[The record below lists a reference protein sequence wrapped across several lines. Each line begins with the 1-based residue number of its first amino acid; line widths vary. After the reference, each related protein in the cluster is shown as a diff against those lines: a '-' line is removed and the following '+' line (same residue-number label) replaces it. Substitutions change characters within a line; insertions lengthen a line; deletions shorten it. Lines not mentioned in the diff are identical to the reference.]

1 MRHLIKYRFIQTVR
15 EWSVMFWAL
24 AFPIILGTFFFVS
37 FGSGVTG
44 EEMDAIRVAVVE
56 QETNQQEGGAFG
68 EFLEQMDGDTLKIE
82 KMDEEQALK
91 DLKGDEITGIY
102 YTGGKPSLTVA
113 KSDLNT
119 SILKALLDSY
129 NKNANMIMKIAQ
141 DHPERLMQAVEALD
155 GWQTMTEEVSVGGRT
170 MDPNVSY
177 FFALIA
183 YACLSGAFLGVQAS
197 LDGQANLSALGAR
210 RSVTPT
216 HKLQLVLTDMSVLF
230 FIQFVNIIILTVV
243 VRFVFGIDLGGNIGQ
258 ILLVD
263 LLGSMIGVSM
273 GIMIGCVGKL
283 SESIKMGLTVMLT
296 LLPGFLAGLM
306 FGNMKNIIEQNCP
319 IINRINPAAVLSD
332 TFYCMGV
339 FDDAERF
346 TRNLMILGFMS
357 VLFIGIAFFAVRRE
371 RYDSI

>member
-44 EEMDAIRVAVVE
+44 EEMDAIRVAVIE
-56 QETNQQEGGAFG
+56 QEADQQEDGAFG

-119 SILKALLDSY
+119 SILKSLLDSY
-129 NKNANMIMKIAQ
+129 NKNAHMIMKIAQ

-183 YACLSGAFLGVQAS
+183 YACLSGGFLGVKAS

-216 HKLQLVLTDMSVLF
+216 HKLRLVLTDMSVLF
-230 FIQFVNIIILTVV
+230 FVQFVNIIILTVV

-346 TRNLMILGFMS
+346 TRNLMILGLMS
-357 VLFIGIAFFAVRRE
+357 VLFIGIAFIAVRRE

>member
-216 HKLQLVLTDMSVLF
+216 HKLRLVLTDMSVLF

-346 TRNLMILGFMS
+346 TRNLMILGLMS

>member
-346 TRNLMILGFMS
+346 TRNLMILGLMS

>member
-56 QETNQQEGGAFG
+56 QETDQQEGGAFN
-68 EFLEQMDGDTLKIE
+68 EFLEQMDGDTLEIE
-82 KMDEEQALK
+82 KVDEKQALK

-102 YTGGKPSLTVA
+102 YTGGETSLTVA

-129 NKNANMIMKIAQ
+129 NKNAHMIMKIAQ

-155 GWQTMTEEVSVGGRT
+155 GWQTMTEEVSVKGKT

-216 HKLQLVLTDMSVLF
+216 HKLRLVLTDMSVLF
-230 FIQFVNIIILTVV
+230 FVQFVNIIILTIV

-346 TRNLMILGFMS
+346 TRNLMILGLMS

>member
-1 MRHLIKYRFIQTVR
+1 MLHLIKYRFLQTVR
-15 EWSVMFWAL
+15 ERSVMFWAL
-24 AFPIILGTFFFVS
+24 AFPIILGIFFFVS
-37 FGSGVTG
+37 FGNSMTG
-44 EEMDAIRVAVVE
+44 EEMETIRVAVVE
-56 QETNQQEGGAFG
+56 RDVESDQGSAFRA
-68 EFLEQMDGDTLKIE
+68 FLDEMDGETLKIVKTDE
-82 KMDEEQALK
+82 KKALK
-91 DLKGDEITGIY
+91 DLKSDEITGIY
-102 YTGGKPSLTVA
+102 YIDTEPSLTVA
-113 KSDLNT
+113 KSDINT
-119 SILKALLDSY
+119 SILKSLLDSY
-129 NKNANMIMKIAQ
+129 NKNANMLMKIARE
-141 DHPERLMQAVEALD
+141 HPDRLMQAVEALD
-155 GWQTMTEEVSVGGRT
+155 GWQTMTEEISLGGKT

-216 HKLQLVLTDMSVLF
+216 HKLWLVLTDMSVLF
-230 FIQFVNIIILTVV
+230 FIQFINIVILTLV
-243 VRFVFGIDLGGNIGQ
+243 VRFGFGIELGGNIAQ

-273 GIMIGCVGKL
+273 GIMLGCVSRM
-283 SESIKMGLTVMLT
+283 SEGIKMGLTVMMT

-339 FDDAERF
+339 FNDTERF
-346 TRNLMILGFMS
+346 TRNLLILALMS
-357 VLFIGIAFFAVRRE
+357 VLFIGIAFMSVRRE

>member
-1 MRHLIKYRFIQTVR
+1 MLHLIKYRFLQTVR
-15 EWSVMFWAL
+15 ERSVMFWAL
-24 AFPIILGTFFFVS
+24 AFPIILGIFFFVS
-37 FGSGVTG
+37 FGNGMTG
-44 EEMDAIRVAVVE
+44 EEMETIRVAVVE
-56 QETNQQEGGAFG
+56 RDVESDQGSAFCA
-68 EFLEQMDGDTLKIE
+68 FLDEMDGETLKIVNTDE
-82 KMDEEQALK
+82 KKALK
-91 DLKGDEITGIY
+91 DLKSDEITGIY
-102 YTGGKPSLTVA
+102 YIDTEPSLTVA
-113 KSDLNT
+113 KSDINT
-119 SILKALLDSY
+119 SILKSLLDSY
-129 NKNANMIMKIAQ
+129 NKNANMLMKIARE
-141 DHPERLMQAVEALD
+141 HPDRLMQAVEALD
-155 GWQTMTEEVSVGGRT
+155 GWQTMTEEISLGGKT

-216 HKLQLVLTDMSVLF
+216 HKLWLVLTDMSVLF
-230 FIQFVNIIILTVV
+230 FIQFINIVILTLV
-243 VRFVFGIDLGGNIGQ
+243 VRFGFGIELGGNIAQ

-273 GIMIGCVGKL
+273 GIMLGCVSRM
-283 SESIKMGLTVMLT
+283 SEGIKMGLTVMMT

-339 FDDAERF
+339 FNDTERF
-346 TRNLMILGFMS
+346 TRNLLILALMS
-357 VLFIGIAFFAVRRE
+357 VLFIGIAFMSVRRE

>member
-56 QETNQQEGGAFG
+56 QETDQQEGDAFN
-68 EFLEQMDGDTLKIE
+68 EFLEQMDGDTLEIE
-82 KMDEEQALK
+82 KVDEKQALK

-102 YTGGKPSLTVA
+102 YTGGEPSLTVA

-129 NKNANMIMKIAQ
+129 NKNAHMIMKIAQ

-155 GWQTMTEEVSVGGRT
+155 GWQTMTEEVSVKGKT

-216 HKLQLVLTDMSVLF
+216 HKLRLVLTDMSVLF
-230 FIQFVNIIILTVV
+230 FVQFVNIIILTIV

-346 TRNLMILGFMS
+346 TRNLMILGLMS

>member
-44 EEMDAIRVAVVE
+44 EEMDAIRVAVIE
-56 QETNQQEGGAFG
+56 QEADQQEGGAFD

-119 SILKALLDSY
+119 SILKSLLDSY
-129 NKNANMIMKIAQ
+129 NKNAHMIMKIAQ

-183 YACLSGAFLGVQAS
+183 YACLSGAFLGVKAS

-216 HKLQLVLTDMSVLF
+216 HKLRLVLTDMSVLF
-230 FIQFVNIIILTVV
+230 FVQFVNIIILTVV

-346 TRNLMILGFMS
+346 TRNLMILGLMS
-357 VLFIGIAFFAVRRE
+357 VLFIGIAFIAVRRE

>member
-56 QETNQQEGGAFG
+56 QETDQQEGGAFG
-68 EFLEQMDGDTLKIE
+68 EFLEQMDGDTLEIKKVDE
-82 KMDEEQALK
+82 KQALK

-346 TRNLMILGFMS
+346 TRNLMILGLMS

>member
-155 GWQTMTEEVSVGGRT
+155 GWQTMTEEASVGGRT

-346 TRNLMILGFMS
+346 TRNLMILGLMS

>member
-24 AFPIILGTFFFVS
+24 AFPIILGTFFFIS

-56 QETNQQEGGAFG
+56 KGTDLQEGGAFG
-68 EFLEQMDGDTLKIE
+68 EFLEQMDGDTLEIE

-102 YTGGKPSLTVA
+102 YTGGEPSLTVA

-129 NKNANMIMKIAQ
+129 NKNAHMIMKIAQ

-183 YACLSGAFLGVQAS
+183 YACLSGAFLGVKAS

-216 HKLQLVLTDMSVLF
+216 HKLRLVLTDMSVLF
-230 FIQFVNIIILTVV
+230 FVQFVNIIILTIV

-296 LLPGFLAGLM
+296 LFPGFLAGLM
-306 FGNMKNIIEQNCP
+306 FGNMKNIMEQNCP

-346 TRNLMILGFMS
+346 TKNLMILALMS

>member
-129 NKNANMIMKIAQ
+129 NKNANIIMKIAQ

-346 TRNLMILGFMS
+346 TRNLMILGLMS

>member
-24 AFPIILGTFFFVS
+24 AFPIILGTFFFIS

-56 QETNQQEGGAFG
+56 KGADLQEGGAFG
-68 EFLEQMDGDTLKIE
+68 EFLEQMDGDTLEIE
-82 KMDEEQALK
+82 KMDEDQALK

-102 YTGGKPSLTVA
+102 YTGGEPSLTVA

-129 NKNANMIMKIAQ
+129 NKNAHMIMKIAQ

-183 YACLSGAFLGVQAS
+183 YACLSGAFLGVKAS

-216 HKLQLVLTDMSVLF
+216 HKLRLVLTDMSVLF
-230 FIQFVNIIILTVV
+230 FVQFVNIIILTIV

-296 LLPGFLAGLM
+296 LFPGFLAGLM
-306 FGNMKNIIEQNCP
+306 FGNMKNIMEQNCP

-346 TRNLMILGFMS
+346 TKNLMILALMS

>member
-15 EWSVMFWAL
+15 EWSVTFWAL
-24 AFPIILGTFFFVS
+24 AFPIILGTFFFIS

-56 QETNQQEGGAFG
+56 KGTDLQEGGAFG
-68 EFLEQMDGDTLKIE
+68 EFLEQMDGDTLEIE

-102 YTGGKPSLTVA
+102 YTGGEPSLTVA

-129 NKNANMIMKIAQ
+129 NKNAHMIMKIAQ

-183 YACLSGAFLGVQAS
+183 YACLSGAFLGVKAS

-216 HKLQLVLTDMSVLF
+216 HKLRLVLTDMSVLF
-230 FIQFVNIIILTVV
+230 FVQFVNIIILTIV

-296 LLPGFLAGLM
+296 LFPGFLAGLM
-306 FGNMKNIIEQNCP
+306 FGNMKNIMEQNCP

-346 TRNLMILGFMS
+346 TKNLMILALMS

>member
-56 QETNQQEGGAFG
+56 QETDQQEGGAFG
-68 EFLEQMDGDTLKIE
+68 EFLEQMDGDTLEIE
-82 KMDEEQALK
+82 KVDEKQALK

-102 YTGGKPSLTVA
+102 YTGGGPSLTVA

-129 NKNANMIMKIAQ
+129 NKNAHMIMKIAQ

-170 MDPNVSY
+170 MNPNVSY

-216 HKLQLVLTDMSVLF
+216 HKLRLVLTDMSVLF

-243 VRFVFGIDLGGNIGQ
+243 VRFAFGIDLGGNIGQ

-283 SESIKMGLTVMLT
+283 SESIKMGLTVVLT
-296 LLPGFLAGLM
+296 LFPGFLAGLM

-346 TRNLMILGFMS
+346 TRNLMILGLMS

>member
-1 MRHLIKYRFIQTVR
+1 
-15 EWSVMFWAL
+15 
-24 AFPIILGTFFFVS
+24 
-37 FGSGVTG
+37 
-44 EEMDAIRVAVVE
+44 
-56 QETNQQEGGAFG
+56 
-68 EFLEQMDGDTLKIE
+68 MDGDTLEIE
-82 KMDEEQALK
+82 KVDEKQALK

-102 YTGGKPSLTVA
+102 YTGGGPSLTVA

-129 NKNANMIMKIAQ
+129 NKNAHMIMKIAQ

-170 MDPNVSY
+170 
-177 FFALIA
+177 
-183 YACLSGAFLGVQAS
+183 
-197 LDGQANLSALGAR
+197 
-210 RSVTPT
+210 TPT
-216 HKLQLVLTDMSVLF
+216 HKLRLVLTDMSVLF

-243 VRFVFGIDLGGNIGQ
+243 VRFAFGIDLGGNIGQ

-283 SESIKMGLTVMLT
+283 SESIKMGLTVVLT
-296 LLPGFLAGLM
+296 LFPGFLAGLM

-346 TRNLMILGFMS
+346 TRNLMILGLMS

>member
-44 EEMDAIRVAVVE
+44 EEMDAIRVAVIE
-56 QETNQQEGGAFG
+56 QEADQQEDGAFG
-68 EFLEQMDGDTLKIE
+68 EFLEQMDGDALKIE

-119 SILKALLDSY
+119 SILKSLLDSY
-129 NKNANMIMKIAQ
+129 NKNAHMIMKIAQ

-155 GWQTMTEEVSVGGRT
+155 GWQTMTEEVSAGGRT

-216 HKLQLVLTDMSVLF
+216 HKLRLVLTDMSVLF

-283 SESIKMGLTVMLT
+283 SESIKMGLTVLLT

-346 TRNLMILGFMS
+346 TRNLMILGLMS

>member
-24 AFPIILGTFFFVS
+24 AFPIILGTFFFIS

-56 QETNQQEGGAFG
+56 KGTDLQEGGAFG
-68 EFLEQMDGDTLKIE
+68 EFLEQMDGDTLEIE

-102 YTGGKPSLTVA
+102 YTGGEPSLTVA

-129 NKNANMIMKIAQ
+129 NKNAHMIMKIAQ

-155 GWQTMTEEVSVGGRT
+155 GWQTMTEEVSVGGRP

-183 YACLSGAFLGVQAS
+183 YACLSGAFLGVKAS

-216 HKLQLVLTDMSVLF
+216 HKLRLVLTDMSVLF
-230 FIQFVNIIILTVV
+230 FVQFVNIIILTIV

-296 LLPGFLAGLM
+296 LFPGFLAGLM
-306 FGNMKNIIEQNCP
+306 FGNMKNIMEQNCP

-346 TRNLMILGFMS
+346 TKNLMILALMS

>member
-56 QETNQQEGGAFG
+56 QEADQQEGGAFG

-102 YTGGKPSLTVA
+102 YTGGRPSLTVA

-346 TRNLMILGFMS
+346 TRNLMILGLMS

>member
-24 AFPIILGTFFFVS
+24 AFPIILGTFFFIS

-56 QETNQQEGGAFG
+56 KGADLQEGGAFG
-68 EFLEQMDGDTLKIE
+68 EFLEQMDGDTLEIE

-102 YTGGKPSLTVA
+102 YTGGEPSLTVA

-129 NKNANMIMKIAQ
+129 NKNAHMIMKIAQ

-183 YACLSGAFLGVQAS
+183 YACLSGAFLGVKAS

-216 HKLQLVLTDMSVLF
+216 HKLRLVLTDMSVLF
-230 FIQFVNIIILTVV
+230 FVQFVNIIILTIV

-296 LLPGFLAGLM
+296 LFPGFLAGLM
-306 FGNMKNIIEQNCP
+306 FGNMKNIMEQNCP

-346 TRNLMILGFMS
+346 TKNLMILALMS

>member
-56 QETNQQEGGAFG
+56 QEANQQEGGAFG

-102 YTGGKPSLTVA
+102 YIGGKPSLTVA

-197 LDGQANLSALGAR
+197 IDGQANLTALGAR

-346 TRNLMILGFMS
+346 TRNLMILGLMS

>member
-24 AFPIILGTFFFVS
+24 AFPIILGTFFFIS

-56 QETNQQEGGAFG
+56 KGADLQEGGAFG
-68 EFLEQMDGDTLKIE
+68 EFLEQMDGDTLEIE

-102 YTGGKPSLTVA
+102 YTGGEPSLTVA

-129 NKNANMIMKIAQ
+129 NKNAHMIMKIAQ

-183 YACLSGAFLGVQAS
+183 YACLSGAFLGVKAS

-216 HKLQLVLTDMSVLF
+216 HKLRLVLTDMSVLF
-230 FIQFVNIIILTVV
+230 FVQFVNIIILTVV

-346 TRNLMILGFMS
+346 TRNLMILGLMS
-357 VLFIGIAFFAVRRE
+357 VLFIGIAFIAVRRE

>member
-1 MRHLIKYRFIQTVR
+1 
-15 EWSVMFWAL
+15 
-24 AFPIILGTFFFVS
+24 
-37 FGSGVTG
+37 
-44 EEMDAIRVAVVE
+44 
-56 QETNQQEGGAFG
+56 
-68 EFLEQMDGDTLKIE
+68 
-82 KMDEEQALK
+82 
-91 DLKGDEITGIY
+91 
-102 YTGGKPSLTVA
+102 
-113 KSDLNT
+113 
-119 SILKALLDSY
+119 
-129 NKNANMIMKIAQ
+129 
-141 DHPERLMQAVEALD
+141 
-155 GWQTMTEEVSVGGRT
+155 

-183 YACLSGAFLGVQAS
+183 YACLSGAFLGVKAS

-216 HKLQLVLTDMSVLF
+216 HKLRLVLTDMSVLF
-230 FIQFVNIIILTVV
+230 FVQFVNIIILTVV

-346 TRNLMILGFMS
+346 TRNLMILGLMS
-357 VLFIGIAFFAVRRE
+357 VLFIGIAFIAVRRE

>member
-15 EWSVMFWAL
+15 EWSMMFWAL
-24 AFPIILGTFFFVS
+24 AFPIILGTFFFIS

-56 QETNQQEGGAFG
+56 KGADLQEGGAFG
-68 EFLEQMDGDTLKIE
+68 EFLEQMDGDTLEIE

-102 YTGGKPSLTVA
+102 YTGGEPSLTVA

-129 NKNANMIMKIAQ
+129 NKNAHMIMKIAQ

-183 YACLSGAFLGVQAS
+183 YACLSGAFLGVKAS

-216 HKLQLVLTDMSVLF
+216 HKLRLVLTDMSVLF
-230 FIQFVNIIILTVV
+230 FVQFVNIIILTIV

-296 LLPGFLAGLM
+296 LFPGFLAGLM
-306 FGNMKNIIEQNCP
+306 FGNMKNIMEQNCP

-346 TRNLMILGFMS
+346 TKNLMILALMS

>member
-37 FGSGVTG
+37 FGSGITG
-44 EEMDAIRVAVVE
+44 EEMEAIRVAVVE
-56 QETNQQEGGAFG
+56 SETDSQEGTSFR
-68 EFLEQMDGDTLKIE
+68 EFLEQMDGETLQIE
-82 KMDEEQALK
+82 KVDEKQALK

-102 YTGGKPSLTVA
+102 YTGVEPSLTVA

-129 NKNANMIMKIAQ
+129 NKNADMIMRIAQ
-141 DHPERLMQAVEALD
+141 DHPERLMQAVEALS
-155 GWQTMTEEVSVGGRT
+155 GWQPMTEQVSVGGRT

-183 YACLSGAFLGVQAS
+183 YACLSGAFLGVKAS
-197 LDGQANLSALGAR
+197 IDGQANLTALGAR

-216 HKLQLVLTDMSVLF
+216 HKLKLVLTDMSVLF
-230 FIQFVNIIILTVV
+230 FIQFVNIIILTIV

-346 TRNLMILGFMS
+346 TRNLMILGLMS

>member
-24 AFPIILGTFFFVS
+24 AFPIILGTFFFIS

-56 QETNQQEGGAFG
+56 KGTDLQEGGAFG
-68 EFLEQMDGDTLKIE
+68 EFLEQMDGDTLEIE

-102 YTGGKPSLTVA
+102 YTGGEPSLTVA

-129 NKNANMIMKIAQ
+129 NKNAHMIMKIAQ

-183 YACLSGAFLGVQAS
+183 YACLSGAFLGVKAS

-216 HKLQLVLTDMSVLF
+216 HKLRLVLTDMSVLF
-230 FIQFVNIIILTVV
+230 FVQFVNIIILTIV
-243 VRFVFGIDLGGNIGQ
+243 VRFVFGINLGGNIGQ

-296 LLPGFLAGLM
+296 LFPGFLAGLM
-306 FGNMKNIIEQNCP
+306 FGNMKNIMEQNCP

-346 TRNLMILGFMS
+346 TKNLMILALMS

>member
-1 MRHLIKYRFIQTVR
+1 MLHLIKYRFLQTVR
-15 EWSVMFWAL
+15 ERSVMFWAL
-24 AFPIILGTFFFVS
+24 AFPIILGIFFFVS
-37 FGSGVTG
+37 FGNGMTG
-44 EEMDAIRVAVVE
+44 EEMGTIRVAVVE
-56 QETNQQEGGAFG
+56 RDVESDQGSAFRA
-68 EFLEQMDGDTLKIE
+68 FLDEMDGETVKIVNTDE
-82 KMDEEQALK
+82 KKALK
-91 DLKGDEITGIY
+91 DLKSDEITGIY
-102 YTGGKPSLTVA
+102 YIDTEPSLTVA
-113 KSDLNT
+113 KSDINT
-119 SILKALLDSY
+119 SILKSLLDSY
-129 NKNANMIMKIAQ
+129 NKNANMLMKIARE
-141 DHPERLMQAVEALD
+141 HPDRLMQAVEALD
-155 GWQTMTEEVSVGGRT
+155 GWQTMTEEISLGGKT

-216 HKLQLVLTDMSVLF
+216 HKLWLVLTDMSVLF
-230 FIQFVNIIILTVV
+230 FIQFINIVILTLV
-243 VRFVFGIDLGGNIGQ
+243 VRFGFGIELGGNIAQ

-273 GIMIGCVGKL
+273 GIMLGCVSRM
-283 SESIKMGLTVMLT
+283 SEGIKMGLTVTMT

-339 FDDAERF
+339 FNDTERF
-346 TRNLMILGFMS
+346 TRNLLILALMS
-357 VLFIGIAFFAVRRE
+357 VLFIGIAFMSVRRE